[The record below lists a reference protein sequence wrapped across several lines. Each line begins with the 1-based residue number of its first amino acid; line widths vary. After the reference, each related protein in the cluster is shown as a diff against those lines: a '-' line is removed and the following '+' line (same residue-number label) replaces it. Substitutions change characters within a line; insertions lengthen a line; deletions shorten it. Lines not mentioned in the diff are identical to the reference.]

1 MSTGV
6 SPALSYAPEGAIT
19 TKSSIAER
27 VALMRGCTLF
37 AGMSEAE
44 CAEVASHSR
53 SRRFARDEILFM
65 QGEPVRQMV
74 LLESGSV
81 KHTQTGTS
89 GNEVILRVG
98 GSGDSVCIPDKSGCQ
113 QHSCTAR
120 AMMECRSLV
129 WEQSKHE
136 ALLAQ
141 HPQIGRNI
149 NQILSKRLDELQER
163 FREVATEKVA
173 LRLALALLRLVKQV
187 GKSVQGGVQV
197 CFSREELAQMTGTTL
212 FTVSRQL
219 SRWAEMGLI
228 EPRREAVVVRDAE
241 RLVQLCSAE
250 A

>member
-6 SPALSYAPEGAIT
+6 SSAVSYAPEGAIT
-19 TKSSIAER
+19 AKSSIAER
-27 VALMRGCTLF
+27 VALMRSCALF
-37 AGMSEAE
+37 AGLSETE
-44 CAEVASHSR
+44 CGEVASSSR
-53 SRRFARDEILFM
+53 VRTFARDEILFM

-81 KHTQTGTS
+81 KHTQTGSS
-89 GNEVILRVG
+89 GNEVILRIG
-98 GSGDSVCIPDKSGCQ
+98 GSGDSVCIPNKTACQ
-113 QHSCTAR
+113 QHTCTAQ

-129 WEQSKHE
+129 WDQSKHQ

-141 HPQIGRNI
+141 YPQIGSNI
-149 NQILSKRLDELQER
+149 NQILSKQLDELQER

-197 CFSREELAQMTGTTL
+197 SFSREELAQMTGTTL

-228 EPRREAVVVRDAE
+228 EPRREAVVVHDAE
-241 RLVQLCSAE
+241 RLVRLCGVGE
-250 A
+250 